1 VINSFAR
8 PTGKA
13 LLVAALAL
21 LAAALLAAGAQATTK
36 VKVIATGQQL
46 TDGKTS
52 YAQVTAKS
60 PTKLAAKVTV
70 KPAQKVKLSY
80 QVVCSKGAAADAD
93 GYNAST
99 TPSSASISV
108 TAPITQDLKIPIA
121 HPKSCSV
128 TVYSQLLK
136 KGKATLQI
144 LQG

>member
-8 PTGKA
+8 LTGKA
-13 LLVAALAL
+13 VLVAALAL
-21 LAAALLAAGAQATTK
+21 LVAGMAQAAAK

-52 YAQVTAKS
+52 YAAVTAKS
-60 PTKLAAKVTV
+60 PTKLSAKVRV
-70 KPAQKVKLSY
+70 SPAQKVKLSY
-80 QVVCSKGAAADAD
+80 SVVCSKKGGTTDAD
-93 GYNAST
+93 GANSST
-99 TPSSASISV
+99 TPSSATVSV
-108 TAPITQDLKIPIA
+108 TAPITQALKLPFA
-121 HPKSCSV
+121 HPTSCSV

>member
-1 VINSFAR
+1 MINSFAR

-21 LAAALLAAGAQATTK
+21 LTAALLAAGAQATTK

-60 PTKLAAKVTV
+60 PSKLSAKVTV

-80 QVVCSKGAAADAD
+80 QVVCSKGKTANED
-93 GYNAST
+93 GYNTST
-99 TPSSASISV
+99 SPSSGTLSV
-108 TAPITQDLKIPIA
+108 TAPITQVLRLPFA
-121 HPKSCSV
+121 HPTTCSV

-144 LQG
+144 LEG